1 MSLKFLPCTTFNK
14 SSILNYQPSSC
25 VRWTT
30 INNDYPMSSPRGW
43 QLAKNLKKH
52 PQTHKMLLFFLLLFS
67 CGNVLA
73 QDTAREW
80 KVYDLKCDNE
90 TSPLGLDN
98 PQPSFSWA
106 LESSVRGI
114 LQTSYRIL
122 VASSPEQLA
131 SNQGDMWDSGECESA
146 QATGIPYQGNPL
158 QTFGKYYWK
167 VFTKIQGEGFWS
179 APASFEMGFMNDKD
193 WPGGWI
199 CYATGMP
206 GRVLYYK
213 ATLAPGQNVREA
225 RAYVSGLGYYELEIN
240 HKKVGENVLDPAQSS
255 YGKRCYYTTYD
266 ITDCLLPEPN
276 TIVIA
281 VAPGWYGTPKLRF
294 FLRAVLEDGNAILY
308 TSDNMRCVTAG
319 STVYSTVF
327 DGEQYDPR
335 EENPELYTPFQP
347 PLLMNKHWAF
357 AYNIDEPYGRMASQR
372 VEPIRVVDTFAPARI
387 ERLPNGDYIVDAG
400 RNMAG
405 WARIRVQGEAG
416 QKVRMRFAETL
427 REDGTV
433 NQDNLRNAKAEDT
446 YTLAGEGVE
455 VWEPRFTYHGFRYIQ
470 ISGLPSEPKEGD
482 IEMRVVRS
490 SVAVT
495 GQFSCSDRLLND
507 IHRMIF
513 HTESNNLHSV
523 PTDCPQRDERMG
535 WLNDL
540 TVRIDQAIYNF
551 DMSRF
556 YPKFMQDVAD
566 TQGED
571 GTITC
576 VAPFRFGARPADP
589 VSVSFLLMAYRCYE
603 FYGNRTLVEKM
614 FDAIKAWTTYL
625 YTQHTHKGLVD
636 YSYYGDWCPPR
647 EFLLNPNSGVSRD
660 TPGLLISTGYL
671 HYYASLMIDMAKVA
685 GRDSD
690 IPFFEQ
696 IRKETFEAFNRE
708 YWDEE
713 KGGYGSNN
721 QAANSFAIYMGLA
734 TGERYE
740 RALRNLV
747 ADVEARDYHL
757 TTGNLCTKYL
767 MEVLSEHGYP
777 EVAYRLAT
785 QTTYPSWGFMLSKG
799 ATSLWERWEYLTGD
813 EMNSHDHPMMGSIGS
828 WFYKYVLGIRTDFH
842 HPAFERFLIHPCL
855 FSALQHAEGELKT
868 VKGPIRTSWKKQ
880 GRTYQLHVEIPANTR
895 AEIHIP
901 TNRPSSVK
909 ESGRKVT
916 SSKDFQI
923 LSSGKDKLILEAG
936 SGSYTFSSSL

>member
-1 MSLKFLPCTTFNK
+1 
-14 SSILNYQPSSC
+14 
-25 VRWTT
+25 
-30 INNDYPMSSPRGW
+30 
-43 QLAKNLKKH
+43 
-52 PQTHKMLLFFLLLFS
+52 MLLFFLLLFS

-427 REDGTV
+427 CEDGTV

-455 VWEPRFTYHGFRYIQ
+455 VWEPRFTYHGFRYAQVWLYGKSKNVSYRDTINDRTTV
-470 ISGLPSEPKEGD
+470 IIDLHNLRYNKTVMDPSKVYKMAFRAPKAGK
-482 IEMRVVRS
+482 VVIDD
-490 SVAVT
+490 VYLT
-495 GQFSCSDRLLND
+495 ND
-507 IHRMIF
+507 
-513 HTESNNLHSV
+513 
-523 PTDCPQRDERMG
+523 
-535 WLNDL
+535 
-540 TVRIDQAIYNF
+540 DQEATAI
-551 DMSRF
+551 
-556 YPKFMQDVAD
+556 
-566 TQGED
+566 
-571 GTITC
+571 
-576 VAPFRFGARPADP
+576 RPADTATNP
-589 VSVSFLLMAYRCYE
+589 FRAP
-603 FYGNRTLVEKM
+603 
-614 FDAIKAWTTYL
+614 L
-625 YTQHTHKGLVD
+625 Y
-636 YSYYGDWCPPR
+636 
-647 EFLLNPNSGVSRD
+647 
-660 TPGLLISTGYL
+660 
-671 HYYASLMIDMAKVA
+671 SLD
-685 GRDSD
+685 G
-690 IPFFEQ
+690 
-696 IRKETFEAFNRE
+696 
-708 YWDEE
+708 
-713 KGGYGSNN
+713 
-721 QAANSFAIYMGLA
+721 
-734 TGERYE
+734 
-740 RALRNLV
+740 
-747 ADVEARDYHL
+747 
-757 TTGNLCTKYL
+757 
-767 MEVLSEHGYP
+767 
-777 EVAYRLAT
+777 RLAD
-785 QTTYPSWGFMLSKG
+785 PK
-799 ATSLWERWEYLTGD
+799 
-813 EMNSHDHPMMGSIGS
+813 
-828 WFYKYVLGIRTDFH
+828 
-842 HPAFERFLIHPCL
+842 
-855 FSALQHAEGELKT
+855 ALKPG
-868 VKGPIRTSWKKQ
+868 VYISDGKKFVV
-880 GRTYQLHVEIPANTR
+880 R
-895 AEIHIP
+895 
-901 TNRPSSVK
+901 
-909 ESGRKVT
+909 
-916 SSKDFQI
+916 
-923 LSSGKDKLILEAG
+923 
-936 SGSYTFSSSL
+936 